1 MRVVETFSEKG
12 FKVTIFKTDSR
23 YLIQL
28 EEGSYMLSW
37 KMPVETDFGVVKAS
51 IAEKLVPLG
60 KELWPTFQNQLKL
73 KRPPRIENEND
84 FPQII

>member
-37 KMPVETDFGVVKAS
+37 KMPVETDYGVVKQS
-51 IAEKLVPLG
+51 IIEKLVPLG
-60 KELWPTFQNQLKL
+60 LQLWSKLAAELQLSSNNK
-73 KRPPRIENEND
+73 KAEEND
-84 FPQII
+84 FPQLI